1 MSKRMGEKALR
12 GNSPGSSEDKTKDA
26 NNDDLPLA
34 IQIFLWRQTR

>member
-1 MSKRMGEKALR
+1 MGDKAIR

>member
-1 MSKRMGEKALR
+1 MSKRIGEKALR
-12 GNSPGSSEDKTKDA
+12 GNSPGAEDKTKES